1 LFSAF
6 VSPNKVTSLSNRSR
20 AQIQADPI
28 GAGLRRRIRS
38 IVVAMHQIMVT
49 IQGQR
54 RTPDVGL
61 IRRLLAEHPDWGRS
75 RLSVAL
81 CELWDWRADNGQ
93 AQGYGLPQPVV
104 ALGAGGAIRLPPR
117 QRPSPNGLPQPLPL
131 WVPHAS
137 EPIACACKELTPLE
151 ITRVENA
158 SAADRLFR
166 CLLNTHHY
174 LGLRN
179 TVGENMKYLVHS
191 RDGRPLACLL
201 FGAAAWKCGARDAW
215 IGWQP
220 SARERN
226 LPKLA
231 NNTRFLVLPW
241 VRVPHL
247 ASHLL
252 ARIARRIQ
260 GDWQA
265 KYAHGLHCLE
275 TFVDTGRYRG
285 VCYRAANWQPVG
297 HTTGRSRNDRRH
309 RLQRADEGGLSL
321 SLEPGLPPPVVR

>member
-1 LFSAF
+1 
-6 VSPNKVTSLSNRSR
+6 
-20 AQIQADPI
+20 
-28 GAGLRRRIRS
+28 
-38 IVVAMHQIMVT
+38 MHQIMVT
-49 IQGQR
+49 IQGER
-54 RTPDVGL
+54 RAPDVGL
-61 IRRLLAEHPDWGRS
+61 IRRLLSEHPEWGRS

-81 CELWDWRADNGQ
+81 CELWNWRADNGRLKDMACRSLLLRLEQ
-93 AQGYGLPQPVV
+93 V
-104 ALGAGGAIRLPPR
+104 GAIKLPPR
-117 QRPSPNGLPQPLPL
+117 QRPSPNGRRNRSPI

-137 EPIACACKELTPLE
+137 EPVACALQELTPLE

-158 SAADRLFR
+158 GAADRLFR

-179 TVGENMKYLVHS
+179 TVGENMKYLVRS

-201 FGAAAWKCGARDAW
+201 FGAAAWKCGAREAW

-226 LPKLA
+226 LPQLA

-252 ARIARRIQ
+252 ARVARRIQ

-265 KYAHGLHCLE
+265 KYAHDLHCLE
-275 TFVDTGRYRG
+275 TFVDTDRYRG
-285 VCYRAANWQPVG
+285 VCYRAANWQAVG
-297 HTTGRSRNDRRH
+297 HTAGRSRNDRRH
-309 RLQRADEGGLSL
+309 RLRVPAKAVYLYPLSRDFRRRL
-321 SLEPGLPPPVVR
+321 CDDT